1 VIHVDELAPLWLL
14 IALVAA
20 AVAVGMVARRFAF
33 PYSVALVLFGLGLS
47 IAGPN
52 VSFPI
57 SPELL
62 LAIVLPGLVFEAAF
76 RTDIEVLR
84 PAAAGILL
92 LAVPGV
98 VIVAGI
104 VALVLSATSG
114 LTFTEA
120 FIVGA
125 MVAATDPAAVLSTF
139 RQVRVPARLS
149 TIVEMES
156 LVNDGTGIVLFSIG
170 LEMLAGGGSLG
181 GSIAGFIVSVVGS
194 TALGAAFGMAAGR
207 LVGRTDDHLTELS
220 ITVVLAY
227 GTYLL
232 ADALGLSGVIA
243 TLVAAGVFGR
253 TSGGGL
259 TRRARE
265 AIDIVWEFAA
275 FLLTAGVFLLVGL
288 AMAPQTLVN
297 AAGPI
302 AWGILAI
309 LIGRAI
315 VVYGLLGTMSALVVR
330 AGHRRT
336 SDPDPSSVAIPL
348 PWLHVLFWAGLRGA
362 VSVALALSLP
372 AGLPNRELLQGI
384 VFGIVLFTL
393 IAQGTTAGWVVRRS
407 GAGAVDQAALG
418 AGAGPQAGDGA
429 PA

>member
-1 VIHVDELAPLWLL
+1 MTRFGELAPLWLL

-20 AVAVGMVARRFAF
+20 AVAVAMVARRFAL
-33 PYSVALVLFGLGLS
+33 PYSVGLVLFGLGLS
-47 IAGPN
+47 IVGPN

-57 SPELL
+57 SPGLL

-76 RTDIEVLR
+76 RTDVDVLR

-92 LAVPGV
+92 LAIPGV
-98 VIVAGI
+98 VIVAAI
-104 VALVLSATSG
+104 VAVVLSATSG

-120 FIVGA
+120 FLVGA

-139 RQVRVPARLS
+139 RRVRVPARLS

-156 LVNDGTGIVLFSIG
+156 LVNDGTGIVLFSLG
-170 LEMLAGGGSLG
+170 LEMLGGGGSFG
-181 GSIAGFIVSVVGS
+181 GSVVGFAVSVVGS
-194 TALGAAFGMAAGR
+194 TVLGAIFGMAAAR
-207 LVGRTDDHLTELS
+207 LVGAVDDHLTELA

-232 ADALGLSGVIA
+232 ADAFGLSGVIA

-253 TSGGGL
+253 AARGGL
-259 TRRARE
+259 TQRATE

-302 AWGILAI
+302 AWGIVAI

-315 VVYGLLGTMSALVVR
+315 VVYGLVGTMSALVAR
-330 AGHRRT
+330 AGHRAM

-372 AGLPNRELLQGI
+372 TDLPHRELLQGI
-384 VFGIVLFTL
+384 VFGVVLFTL
-393 IAQGTTAGWVVRRS
+393 LVQGTTAGWLVRRS
-407 GAGAVDQAALG
+407 GAGDG
-418 AGAGPQAGDGA
+418 AGDRAADSA
-429 PA
+429 TA